1 MNEEVKEVLGE
12 AFDCIADMI
21 EFIRD
26 DKNLR
31 TEKKRELLNNARNVN
46 DSINDEIYKT
56 L

>member
-31 TEKKRELLNNARNVN
+31 TEKKRELLNNARNVSN
-46 DSINDEIYKT
+46 SIYGELYKT
-56 L
+56 F